1 MILITGATGFLGSV
15 HTRSLLASFSPRD
28 LRILALPSEDVSFYA
43 DLGVDIFRGNLA
55 FPSTLTGIMADVTT
69 VYHLAAIVVNDSV
82 SREEMLRVNFE
93 GTRALVDAFLRST
106 SSERFIFSSSL
117 GVYGFSFPSYP
128 IPETFPLNP
137 QNNYHESKMLAER
150 YLLNAS
156 STYGF
161 HASALRNAP
170 IVGPFDTVTSLRV
183 ARGLL
188 AGDVSY
194 LGKGSNAFSMVDV
207 RDSSNAMLLVANHP
221 RAKGEV
227 YNIKSFDLT
236 QREYFTFYAD
246 ACGGCY
252 PKRTVPVWLA
262 YLFAWFKE
270 LTTPKGK
277 EVLVSRNRIRRFTNT
292 RLLDTTKI
300 ETDLGFTPEHTDAKT
315 VISEAVRWLI
325 DNGYLPLT
333 F

>member
-1 MILITGATGFLGSV
+1 MIL
-15 HTRSLLASFSPRD
+15 
-28 LRILALPSEDVSFYA
+28 LP
-43 DLGVDIFRGNLA
+43 
-55 FPSTLTGIMADVTT
+55 
-69 VYHLAAIVVNDSV
+69 
-82 SREEMLRVNFE
+82 
-93 GTRALVDAFLRST
+93 
-106 SSERFIFSSSL
+106 
-117 GVYGFSFPSYP
+117 
-128 IPETFPLNP
+128 
-137 QNNYHESKMLAER
+137 
-150 YLLNAS
+150 
-156 STYGF
+156 
-161 HASALRNAP
+161 
-170 IVGPFDTVTSLRV
+170 SLRV
-183 ARGLL
+183 ARALL
-188 AGDVSY
+188 TGDVSY

-207 RDSSNAMLLVANHP
+207 RDNSDAMLLVANHP

-227 YNIKSFDLT
+227 YNIKSYDLT

-252 PKRTVPVWLA
+252 PKRSVPVWLA

-300 ETDLGFTPEHTDAKT
+300 ETELGFTPEHTDAKT

-333 F
+333 S